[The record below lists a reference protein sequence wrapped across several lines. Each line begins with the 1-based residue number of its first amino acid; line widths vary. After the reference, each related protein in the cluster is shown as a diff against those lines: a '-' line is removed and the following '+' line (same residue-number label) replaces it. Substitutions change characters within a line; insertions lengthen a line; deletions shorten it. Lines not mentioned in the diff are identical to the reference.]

1 MDPEYITIGQILR
14 PWGVKG
20 EIKVEVMTD
29 FPDRFSPRQE
39 IYIKHRTVTI
49 EGSRWQRGQVILKL
63 KEIDNIESAEVFR
76 GQFIEIHRSQVSPLA
91 ENEYYRFQL
100 TGLEVWTTEGDRLGH
115 VSDILSTGSNDVMVV
130 PYRGAEL
137 LIPTIEDVV
146 KSVDLDAGRVV
157 IELIEGILP

>member
-1 MDPEYITIGQILR
+1 MDPEYITIGRILR

-29 FPDRFSPRQE
+29 FLDRFSPKQE
-39 IYIKHRTVTI
+39 IYVKHRKVTI
-49 EGSRWQRGQVILKL
+49 EGSRWHRGQVILKL

-76 GQFIEIHRSQVSPLA
+76 GQFIEIQRSQVSPLA

-100 TGLEVWTTEGDRLGH
+100 IGLEVWTIEGDCLGH
-115 VSDILSTGSNDVMVV
+115 ISDILSTGSNDVMVV
-130 PYRGAEL
+130 PYHGAEL

-146 KSVDLDAGRVV
+146 KSVDLDAGCVV
-157 IELIEGILP
+157 IEVIEGILP